1 MDLFQKTK
9 LSDMKTLDR
18 IIEIIFYVI
27 VFFTLIGCSTRKTI
41 QSHEI
46 KTSNKL
52 EVINQPINDKLFI
65 SIPEVRTINTDC
77 DSLAQ
82 DAVDKFASS
91 IKSEK
96 TSGNNSV
103 KIGFDKEKKAIA
115 IETNVGETK
124 NTEIVEVERIVE
136 VVIVKECS
144 KIVKIF
150 ALIGLFSVM
159 FVIYKVVRR
168 FS

>member
-1 MDLFQKTK
+1 
-9 LSDMKTLDR
+9 MKTLDR

-41 QSHEI
+41 TSHEI

-96 TSGNNSV
+96 QV
-103 KIGFDKEKKAIA
+103 
-115 IETNVGETK
+115 ETTQ
-124 NTEIVEVERIVE
+124 
-136 VVIVKECS
+136 
-144 KIVKIF
+144 
-150 ALIGLFSVM
+150 
-159 FVIYKVVRR
+159 
-168 FS
+168 